1 MKKLM
6 ILSAI
11 LVTFG
16 INTACAD
23 NDKPIAVTQ
32 LPQAAQQSIKTHFP
46 KEKVAFAKL
55 ERDFLETTYEVLF
68 TNSTKVEFYKDG
80 EWKEVDCK
88 YSTVPAKIVPAQI
101 AQYVA
106 QNYPDA
112 QVVQIDRD
120 KRDYEVKLTN
130 GWELTFDL
138 NFNLID
144 IDD

>member
-6 ILSAI
+6 ITFSI
-11 LVTFG
+11 LVPFG

-32 LPQAAQQSIKTHFP
+32 LPQAAQQFIKTHFP

-120 KRDYEVKLTN
+120 RRDYEVKLTN

>member
-23 NDKPIAVTQ
+23 NDKPITVTQ
-32 LPQAAQQSIKTHFP
+32 LPQAAQQFIKTHFP

-120 KRDYEVKLTN
+120 RRDYEVKLTN